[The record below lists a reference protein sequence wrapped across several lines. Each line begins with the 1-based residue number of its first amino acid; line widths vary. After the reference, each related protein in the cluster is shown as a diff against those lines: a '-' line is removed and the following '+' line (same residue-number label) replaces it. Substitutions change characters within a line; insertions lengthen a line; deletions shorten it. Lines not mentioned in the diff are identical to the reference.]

1 MGVDLSGIVEFRP
14 VTLDE
19 LSGRTVA
26 VDAFNSLYQFLA
38 SIRGPDGTP
47 LKDSHGRVT
56 SHLSGLFYR
65 TANLL
70 ENGIRPVYV
79 FDGPAHPLKA
89 RTLAER
95 KARKVKATAEME
107 EALAAG
113 DLERARSK
121 AAQTSVLSRDMSA
134 EARTLLTTM
143 GVPIVEAQG
152 EGEALCAGLALEG
165 RAWAAASQ
173 DYDSILFGAP
183 RLVRNLT
190 LSARRKLPGRQAWTD
205 VSPEIVE
212 TAPLFKSLGVTR
224 EQLID
229 VALLCGTDFN
239 EGVHGYGAK
248 KALKAVTQGKNVTD
262 LLKADIDKATREEIR
277 NIFLKPQIWNQ
288 TTLEWKRVD
297 DEAVMRLL
305 VSEHSFSEDRVRP
318 ALDKLGAAREKKPQ
332 RSLDAF
338 FGN

>member
-14 VTLDE
+14 VKLEE
-19 LSGRTVA
+19 LSNRVVA
-26 VDAFNSLYQFLA
+26 IDAFNSLYQFLA

-65 TANLL
+65 TANLV
-70 ENGIRPVYV
+70 ENGIKPVYV

-95 KARKVKATAEME
+95 KARKVKAAAEME

-134 EARTLLTTM
+134 EARTLLAAM
-143 GVPIVEAQG
+143 GVPVVEAPG
-152 EGEALCAGLALEG
+152 EGEALAANLAKDGLA
-165 RAWAAASQ
+165 WTAASQ
-173 DYDSILFGAP
+173 DYDSLLCGAP
-183 RLVRNLT
+183 RLLRNLT
-190 LSARRKLPGRQAWTD
+190 LSGRRKLPGRQAWTD

-212 TAPLFKSLGVTR
+212 AAPLLKALGVTR

-262 LLKADIDKATREEIR
+262 LLKGDIEKETVQEIR
-277 NIFLKPQIWNQ
+277 AIFLSPQEWDK
-288 TTLEWKRVD
+288 TTFEWKAV
-297 DEAVMRLL
+297 DEAKVVDIL
-305 VSEHSFSEDRVRP
+305 VNEHAFNEERVRGTVG
-318 ALDKLGAAREKKPQ
+318 KMTAAAGKKPQ
-332 RSLDAF
+332 KSLDAF
-338 FGN
+338 FS